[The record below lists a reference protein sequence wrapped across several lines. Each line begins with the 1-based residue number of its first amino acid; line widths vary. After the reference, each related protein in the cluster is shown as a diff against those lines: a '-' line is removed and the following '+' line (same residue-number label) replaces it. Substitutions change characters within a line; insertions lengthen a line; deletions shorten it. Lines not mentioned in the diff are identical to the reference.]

1 MCSNE
6 PKIAD
11 LPDVL
16 QDLVYMFAWNLPK
29 MQVHVSLNTYL
40 EIKKW
45 NLPFWF
51 LQKRIW
57 SWHYNRYLKNPLETF
72 MPIEYYGG
80 KFRDIFNDDSV
91 YCFLIALDF
100 RMKNVRAFGSRRLW
114 ELRLLDSWRAMDSLA
129 AFYKMIMRSKTRV
142 LRKNTAYEAFYGAEI

>member
-1 MCSNE
+1 ME
-6 PKIAD
+6 FTF
-11 LPDVL
+11 
-16 QDLVYMFAWNLPK
+16 LVFAE
-29 MQVHVSLNTYL
+29 TYL
-40 EIKKW
+40 ELALQSIPKKPAR
-45 NLPFWF
+45 N
-51 LQKRIW
+51 
-57 SWHYNRYLKNPLETF
+57 
-72 MPIEYYGG
+72 GG